1 MGAFLIYH
9 KVLRKKELQSCI
21 DQPDGDNTH
30 ARRTAINIKSMSF
43 ALRILSKPNF
53 PIETAQVF

>member
-1 MGAFLIYH
+1 M
-9 KVLRKKELQSCI
+9 QSCI

-43 ALRILSKPNF
+43 ALRIVSKPNF